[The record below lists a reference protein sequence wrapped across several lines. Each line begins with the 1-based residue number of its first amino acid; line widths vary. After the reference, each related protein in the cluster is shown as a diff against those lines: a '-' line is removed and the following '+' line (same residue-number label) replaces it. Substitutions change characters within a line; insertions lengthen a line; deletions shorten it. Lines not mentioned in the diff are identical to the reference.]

1 MQKDYP
7 YILIS
12 FGVAS
17 LFIILTW
24 FELYDGVENKLLDMR
39 FLNRGRIET
48 RQDIATLDMDAKSLQ
63 QIGRWPWSRE
73 KHIPSIMAA
82 KEHGMD
88 ALAFD
93 IFFIERQE
101 RKLEYDNVSTINDSV
116 LTIKEIEDLFPNPD
130 IDLANAAEKAG
141 NIYFGYTFFPQP
153 AKKMAVKKRTKEKD
167 ARLQLLDDGKFFR
180 KIDPYKYETINDFY
194 DIDPPVDELI
204 KSSKGTYFFQTIAEP
219 DGISRRY
226 PLVGKYEDKLFPNA
240 ALGLALD
247 HYGVSF
253 NDVEIK
259 PGKYL
264 SIPLPSQDEYGRS
277 VIEIPIDKRGLM
289 QVNWAGQW
297 EDLSLIHI

>member
-24 FELYDGVENKLLDMR
+24 LELYDGVENKLLDMR

-101 RKLEYDNVSTINDSV
+101 RKLEYDNVSTINDSI
-116 LTIKEIEDLFPNPD
+116 LTIKEIEDLFPDPD
-130 IDLANAAEKAG
+130 IDLANAAKEAG

-153 AKKMAVKKRTKEKD
+153 AKK
-167 ARLQLLDDGKFFR
+167 
-180 KIDPYKYETINDFY
+180 N
-194 DIDPPVDELI
+194 
-204 KSSKGTYFFQTIAEP
+204 
-219 DGISRRY
+219 
-226 PLVGKYEDKLFPNA
+226 
-240 ALGLALD
+240 
-247 HYGVSF
+247 
-253 NDVEIK
+253 
-259 PGKYL
+259 
-264 SIPLPSQDEYGRS
+264 GR
-277 VIEIPIDKRGLM
+277 
-289 QVNWAGQW
+289 
-297 EDLSLIHI
+297 